1 MQRNVRALGPEMAD
15 DGAGLDRLEAAI
27 RDLPER
33 STAGSLAEAT
43 VA

>member
-1 MQRNVRALGPEMAD
+1 MTAPAWIGSRR
-15 DGAGLDRLEAAI
+15 AI